1 MKRATI
7 TIIIPVYNVEN
18 FVNETLLSVK
28 NQISQPDE
36 VIIIND
42 GSTDGSS
49 NIINNYK
56 DLKGWKIINRS
67 NHGLG
72 LTRNFGKSIAI
83 SEYIYFLDSDD
94 IIKKDLIF
102 HMRLV
107 IEKNNKPDMILFSGE
122 TFANNESTNKRIN
135 LKLTLSGKYN
145 SGSVVIRELI
155 NRKEALPQV
164 SRYITRV
171 ELWSK
176 NKLNYPNC
184 TYEDEAVFFPL
195 LALSKNI
202 ILITEVYFK
211 YRVDRIDSV
220 TNRRPDTKHALGYL
234 HIINFIIEFM
244 KNNPE
249 LVKLDLSAWRYRLG
263 RNGLKYI
270 GMCMKTD
277 TYISWKMIIILFFE
291 VKSFKYPFKFLWR
304 VLRFLLSNSLKNDLK
319 N

>member
-36 VIIIND
+36 VIVIND

-94 IIKKDLIF
+94 TIKKDLIF

-122 TFANNESTNKRIN
+122 TFANNESINKKIN
-135 LKLTLSGKYN
+135 LKFTLNGKYD

-164 SRYITRV
+164 SRYITKV

-195 LALSKNI
+195 LALSKTI

-211 YRVDRIDSV
+211 YRIDRFDSV
-220 TNRRPDTKHALGYL
+220 TNRKPDTKHALGYL
-234 HIINFIIEFM
+234 HIIYFIIEFM
-244 KNNPE
+244 KKNPE
-249 LVKLDLSAWRYRLG
+249 LVKLDISAWRYRLG

-270 GMCMKTD
+270 SMCMKTS
-277 TYISWKMIIILFFE
+277 TNISLKMIVTLSLN
-291 VKSFKYPFKFLWR
+291 VKSLIYPFKLIWR
-304 VLRFLLSNSLKNDLK
+304 VLKFLLSNSPKNDLK

>member
-1 MKRATI
+1 MKQPTI
-7 TIIIPVYNVEN
+7 TIIIPVFNVEK
-18 FVNETLLSVK
+18 FINETLLSVK
-28 NQISQPDE
+28 NQISQADE
-36 VIIIND
+36 VIVIND
-42 GSTDGSS
+42 GSTDKSF
-49 NIINNYK
+49 NIINNFRH
-56 DLKGWKIINRS
+56 LQGWRIIQTLNQ
-67 NHGLG
+67 GIG
-72 LTRNFGKSIAI
+72 LTRNFGISITK

-94 IIKKDLIF
+94 IVQNNLIF
-102 HMRLV
+102 RMRE
-107 IEKNNKPDMILFSGE
+107 IIKQYNKPDMILFSGE
-122 TFANNESTNKRIN
+122 TFAINKSVNKKIN
-135 LKLTLSGKYN
+135 LKFTLNGKYN

-164 SRYITRV
+164 SRYITKV

-184 TYEDEAVFFPL
+184 IYEDEAVFFPL

-244 KNNPE
+244 KKNPE
-249 LVKLDLSAWRYRLG
+249 LVKLDLSAWRYKLG

-270 GMCMKTD
+270 SMCMITS
-277 TYISWKMIIILFFE
+277 TNISLKMIVTLSLN
-291 VKSFKYPFKFLWR
+291 VKSLIYPFKLIWR
-304 VLRFLLSNSLKNDLK
+304 VLKFLSSNSPKNDLR

>member
-1 MKRATI
+1 MKRPTI

-42 GSTDGSS
+42 GSTDGSL
-49 NIINNYK
+49 NVINNYK

-102 HMRLV
+102 QMRLV
-107 IEKNNKPDMILFSGE
+107 IEKNAKPDMILFSGE
-122 TFANNESTNKRIN
+122 TFPNNETTNKKIN
-135 LKLTLSGKYN
+135 LKFTLTGKYD

-155 NRKEALPQV
+155 NRKEALPQP
-164 SRYITRV
+164 SRYITKV

-202 ILITEVYFK
+202 ILINEVYFK
-211 YRVDRIDSV
+211 YRIDRPDSV
-220 TNRRPDTKHALGYL
+220 TNRKPDTKHALGYL

-244 KNNPE
+244 KKNPE
-249 LVKLDLSAWRYRLG
+249 LVKLDLSAWRYKLG

-270 GMCMKTD
+270 SMCMITS
-277 TYISWKMIIILFFE
+277 TNISLKMIVILFLN
-291 VKSFKYPFKFLWR
+291 VKSVKYPFKLLWR
-304 VLRFLLSNSLKNDLK
+304 VLKFLSSNSPKNDLR

>member
-36 VIIIND
+36 VIVIND

-49 NIINNYK
+49 NILKNYK
-56 DLKGWKIINRS
+56 NLKGWKIINRS

-72 LTRNFGKSIAI
+72 PTRNFGKSIAI

-102 HMRLV
+102 HTRLV

-122 TFANNESTNKRIN
+122 AFANKESINKKIN
-135 LKLTLSGKYN
+135 LKFTLNGKYD

-164 SRYITRV
+164 SRYITKV

-211 YRVDRIDSV
+211 YRIDRFDSV
-220 TNRRPDTKHALGYL
+220 TNRKPDTKHALGYL

-244 KNNPE
+244 KKNPE
-249 LVKLDLSAWRYRLG
+249 LVKLDISAWRYRLG

-270 GMCMKTD
+270 SMCMKTS
-277 TYISWKMIIILFFE
+277 TNISLKMIVTLSLN
-291 VKSFKYPFKFLWR
+291 VKSLIYPFKLIWR
-304 VLRFLLSNSLKNDLK
+304 VLKFLLSNSPKNDLK

>member
-36 VIIIND
+36 VIVIND

-94 IIKKDLIF
+94 TIKKDLIF

-164 SRYITRV
+164 SRYITKV

-211 YRVDRIDSV
+211 YRIDRFDSV
-220 TNRRPDTKHALGYL
+220 TNRKPDTKHALGYL

-244 KNNPE
+244 KKNPE
-249 LVKLDLSAWRYRLG
+249 LVKLDISAWRYRLG

-270 GMCMKTD
+270 SMCMKTS
-277 TYISWKMIIILFFE
+277 TNISLKMIVTLSLN
-291 VKSFKYPFKFLWR
+291 VKSLIYPFKLIWR
-304 VLRFLLSNSLKNDLK
+304 VLKFLLSNSPKNDLK

>member
-18 FVNETLLSVK
+18 FVNETLLSVR

-36 VIIIND
+36 VIVIND

-122 TFANNESTNKRIN
+122 AFANKESINKKLN
-135 LKLTLSGKYN
+135 LKFTLNGKYD
-145 SGSVVIRELI
+145 SGSVVIRELL

-164 SRYITRV
+164 SRYITKV

-211 YRVDRIDSV
+211 YRIDRFDSV
-220 TNRRPDTKHALGYL
+220 TNRKPDTKHALGYL

-244 KNNPE
+244 KKNPE
-249 LVKLDLSAWRYRLG
+249 LVKLDISAWRYRLG

-270 GMCMKTD
+270 SMCMKTS
-277 TYISWKMIIILFFE
+277 TNISLKMIVTLSLN
-291 VKSFKYPFKFLWR
+291 VKSLIYPFKLIWR
-304 VLRFLLSNSLKNDLK
+304 VLKFLLSNSPKNDLK

>member
-36 VIIIND
+36 VIVIND

-49 NIINNYK
+49 NILNNYK

-72 LTRNFGKSIAI
+72 LTRNFGKSIAK

-94 IIKKDLIF
+94 IIKKDLFF

-122 TFANNESTNKRIN
+122 TFANNESINKKIN
-135 LKLTLSGKYN
+135 LKFTLNGKYD
-145 SGSVVIRELI
+145 SGSALIRELMS
-155 NRKEALPQV
+155 RKEALPQV
-164 SRYITRV
+164 SRYITKI

-176 NKLNYPNC
+176 NKLNFPNC

-211 YRVDRIDSV
+211 YRIDRVDSV
-220 TNRRPDTKHALGYL
+220 TNRKPDTKHALGYL

-244 KNNPE
+244 NKNPE
-249 LVKLDLSAWRYRLG
+249 LVKLDNSAWRYKLG

-270 GMCMKTD
+270 SMCMKTG
-277 TYISWKMIIILFFE
+277 TSISLKMIIILSLK
-291 VKSFKYPFKFLWR
+291 VKSFKYPFKLLWR
-304 VLRFLLSNSLKNDLK
+304 VLKFLLSNSPKNDLK

>member
-36 VIIIND
+36 VIVIND

-94 IIKKDLIF
+94 TIKKDLIF

-122 TFANNESTNKRIN
+122 TFANNESINKKIN
-135 LKLTLSGKYN
+135 LKFTLNGKYD

-164 SRYITRV
+164 SRYITKV

-211 YRVDRIDSV
+211 YRIDRFDSV
-220 TNRRPDTKHALGYL
+220 TNRKPDTKHALGYL
-234 HIINFIIEFM
+234 HIIYFIIEFM
-244 KNNPE
+244 KKNPE
-249 LVKLDLSAWRYRLG
+249 LVKLDISAWRYRLG

-270 GMCMKTD
+270 SMCMKTS
-277 TYISWKMIIILFFE
+277 TNISLKMIVTLSLN
-291 VKSFKYPFKFLWR
+291 VKSLIYPFKLIWR
-304 VLRFLLSNSLKNDLK
+304 VLKFLLSNSPKNDLK

>member
-56 DLKGWKIINRS
+56 NLKGWKIINRS

-102 HMRLV
+102 QMRLV
-107 IEKNNKPDMILFSGE
+107 IEKNAKPDMILFSGE
-122 TFANNESTNKRIN
+122 TFPNNESTNKKIN
-135 LKLTLSGKYN
+135 LKLTLNGKYN
-145 SGSVVIRELI
+145 SGSVVIRELL
-155 NRKEALPQV
+155 NRKEALPQA
-164 SRYITRV
+164 SRYITKV

-184 TYEDEAVFFPL
+184 IYEDEAVFFPL

-202 ILITEVYFK
+202 ILINEVYFK
-211 YRVDRIDSV
+211 YRIDRPDSL
-220 TNRRPDTKHALGYL
+220 TNRKPDTKHALSYL
-234 HIINFIIEFM
+234 HIINFIIEFI
-244 KNNPE
+244 KKNPE
-249 LVKLDLSAWRYRLG
+249 LVKFDLSAWRYRLG

-270 GMCMKTD
+270 SMCMITR
-277 TYISWKMIIILFFE
+277 TNISLKMIVILSLN
-291 VKSFKYPFKFLWR
+291 VKSVKYPFKLLWR
-304 VLRFLLSNSLKNDLK
+304 VLKFLSSNSPKNDLR

>member
-18 FVNETLLSVK
+18 FVNETLLSVR

-36 VIIIND
+36 VIVIND

-122 TFANNESTNKRIN
+122 AFANKESINKKIN
-135 LKLTLSGKYN
+135 LKFTLNGKYD
-145 SGSVVIRELI
+145 SGSVVIRELL

-164 SRYITRV
+164 SRYITKV

-211 YRVDRIDSV
+211 YRIDRFDSV
-220 TNRRPDTKHALGYL
+220 TNRKPDTKHALGYL

-244 KNNPE
+244 KKNPE
-249 LVKLDLSAWRYRLG
+249 LVKLDLSAWRYKLG

-270 GMCMKTD
+270 SMCMITS
-277 TYISWKMIIILFFE
+277 TNISLKMIVILFLN
-291 VKSFKYPFKFLWR
+291 VKSVKYPFKLLWR
-304 VLRFLLSNSLKNDLK
+304 VLKFLSSNSPKNDLR